1 MIRRRSGLNN
11 RSGPST
17 PPGPRK
23 NTESWSLN
31 LRARRLRHLLAQHVE
46 PVRPQVGEQ
55 VVADGVLVVGDGFD
69 LAEGAVE
76 REEWGGGDDVGDG
89 LLSVSWAVVVVVVGG
104 G

>member
-1 MIRRRSGLNN
+1 
-11 RSGPST
+11 
-17 PPGPRK
+17 
-23 NTESWSLN
+23 
-31 LRARRLRHLLAQHVE
+31 
-46 PVRPQVGEQ
+46 VGEQ